1 VSIEI
6 SPVTSPATLYI
17 VATPIG
23 NLGDISQ
30 RAIDVLKSVDIIAAE
45 DTRHSRTLLNHLGI
59 RTRLQAYHEH
69 NESEKVP
76 RLLKLLEEGQTIAL
90 ISDAGTPLVNDP
102 GYHLVEQA
110 HGRGFPVIPVPGACA
125 VIAAL
130 SASGLP
136 TDRFVFEGFPPA
148 KQGARINYL
157 KTLQNETR
165 TLVFYVSC
173 HKLLQTLQDMRDSFG
188 GDRIATLARELT
200 KAFETINKSTLA
212 QLCEWVDG
220 DDNQKKGE
228 MVVVIAGN
236 TNVAT
241 DKTELNELLSVLVNE
256 LPVKQAAR
264 IAAKLS
270 GANKNELYKAA
281 LELKDKA

>member
-6 SPVTSPATLYI
+6 SPATLYI

-23 NLGDISQ
+23 NLGDISL
-30 RAIDVLKSVDIIAAE
+30 RAIEVLKSVDIIAAE
-45 DTRHSRTLLNHLGI
+45 DTRHSRKLMNHLGI
-59 RTRLQAYHEH
+59 KTCMQAYHEH
-69 NESEKVP
+69 NETEQIP
-76 RLLKLLEEGQTIAL
+76 GLLKRLDDGQTIAL

-110 HGRGFPVIPVPGACA
+110 HGRGFSVVPVPGACA
-125 VIAAL
+125 AIVAL

-136 TDRFVFEGFPPA
+136 TDRFIFEGFPPA

-157 KTLQNETR
+157 QTLHKEQR

-173 HKLLQTLQDMRDSFG
+173 HKFLQTLNDMRDVFG

-200 KAFETINKSTLA
+200 KTFETIKKATLG
-212 QLCEWVDG
+212 QLCEWVLADE
-220 DDNQKKGE
+220 NQTKGE

-241 DKTELNELLSVLVNE
+241 ERAEIDNLLSILIDE
-256 LPVKQAAR
+256 LPVKQAAK
-264 IAAKLS
+264 IASKITGL
-270 GANKNELYKAA
+270 NKNELYKAA
-281 LELKDKA
+281 LDLKNQS